1 MKRIRIIFIFSLLFI
16 LTSFSAD
23 RFKGEW
29 NYSDKIKLS
38 FLENDEFR
46 WEARKNT
53 SIAFFGN
60 YSIKSDYDSII
71 LHTQWGFSMPY
82 KFQFVN
88 NALVLW
94 NEKSNIGETKGHID
108 EILTFIK
115 NGDDL
120 LQIDN
125 NLKNDIFKLP
135 SNFIGDVFISYNQKG
150 TGNKFYDS
158 HNNRIIEVSKN
169 GLVKT
174 EFEEL
179 ILPLAFGLYEFESP
193 LRKYSFFIQD
203 LIKDTEIKRLK
214 TDSVY
219 VCIYGYNQ
227 TSRTEINKL
236 YGEKISG
243 NVLMLKVDTLKNILK
258 TMGKYGKY

>member
-1 MKRIRIIFIFSLLFI
+1 MKRFRIIFILAFIFI

-38 FLENDEFR
+38 FFGDNEFR
-46 WEARKNT
+46 WEFSNNK
-53 SIAFFGN
+53 SMDFFGTYFIKADFDSLILN
-60 YSIKSDYDSII
+60 TQFGWSI
-71 LHTQWGFSMPY
+71 PY

-94 NEKSNIGETKGHID
+94 NEKGNTSETKGHID
-108 EILTFIK
+108 EIFTFIK
-115 NGDDL
+115 NGDDKP
-120 LQIDN
+120 QVNTD
-125 NLKNDIFKLP
+125 LKKDIFKFP

-158 HNNRIIEVSKN
+158 QNNRIIEVPDN

-174 EFEEL
+174 EFKDL
-179 ILPLAFGLYEFESP
+179 ILPFALGLYEFESP
-193 LRKYSFFIQD
+193 VRKYTFFIQD
-203 LIKDTEIKRLK
+203 LIKDVEIKSLES
-214 TDSVY
+214 DSIY
-219 VCIYGYNQ
+219 VCVYGYNQ
-227 TSRTEINKL
+227 TGRKEINKL
-236 YGEKISG
+236 YGEAIYG

-258 TMGKYGKY
+258 TINDY